1 MITTRELKANEL
13 ANVSGGVDRSMER
26 TPRSRYT
33 FNTVSR
39 IENSS
44 GMRYN
49 VMVFIQQAK
58 RCGAS
63 VYDVKSKAKLSRS
76 FDMINPSALC
86 DFIDKWYESIPNYG
100 TLPT

>member
-33 FNTVSR
+33 LDTVSR

-49 VMVFIQQAK
+49 VMVFIHQGK
-58 RCGAS
+58 RAPS
-63 VYDVKSKAKLSRS
+63 IEEARRYFDVKTDEFRS
-76 FDMINPSALC
+76 NC
-86 DFIDKWYESIPNYG
+86 DP
-100 TLPT
+100 